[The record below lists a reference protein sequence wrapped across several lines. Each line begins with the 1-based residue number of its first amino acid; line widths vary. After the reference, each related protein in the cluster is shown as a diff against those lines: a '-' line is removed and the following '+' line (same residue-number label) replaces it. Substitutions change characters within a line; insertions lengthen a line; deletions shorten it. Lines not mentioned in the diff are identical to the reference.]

1 MFDHYYTPREDHLLN
16 PMSAVP
22 LGDDNPLG
30 PMHGLTEVDMAKP
43 RPAALHT
50 VVDLS
55 TLALAFDCDSG
66 SESGSDDGYV
76 STLLRIQRAAPLPA
90 TPRKI
95 AGARRVARA
104 ASAPQAQLVRAMMD
118 IDVDAV
124 EGQIGAGMRVGA
136 SGTTKATEARS
147 APEGELFQ
155 SITATPGLESTSFEV
170 CCISQ
175 LSSLPS
181 PPSSSLPHLLFSGV
195 HRNVS
200 LPTPRQ
206 NCAILTTYSSFHIIS
221 MLRDPHPHPN
231 PMPVPVYLSFL
242 FGLVLCRIAPHSIP
256 FLSPFSLLLSLLLSL
271 PSSLLDL
278 GPACAA
284 KLSSYRL
291 SSYCTLLAHYPLYI
305 FAWIS
310 SYLTHP
316 STMSWS
322 YRRSPISPIPH
333 PPFS

>member
-16 PMSAVP
+16 PMSALP

-104 ASAPQAQLVRAMMD
+104 ASAPQAQLVRAMME
-118 IDVDAV
+118 IDVDSV

-155 SITATPGLESTSFEV
+155 SITATPGLESTSFEELRLETYL
-170 CCISQ
+170 Q
-175 LSSLPS
+175 SLVATGTARPQPAFARALVI
-181 PPSSSLPHLLFSGV
+181 PPGFAAQFVEVESDPDGDDVADAEMVDVEDVSSSSTATATVTEHVKTGD
-195 HRNVS
+195 
-200 LPTPRQ
+200 PRVQ
-206 NCAILTTYSSFHIIS
+206 KTTDPRT
-221 MLRDPHPHPN
+221 RDPR
-231 PMPVPVYLSFL
+231 L
-242 FGLVLCRIAPHSIP
+242 AQQ
-256 FLSPFSLLLSLLLSL
+256 
-271 PSSLLDL
+271 
-278 GPACAA
+278 AA
-284 KLSSYRL
+284 QKTQDPRVQQ
-291 SSYCTLLAHYPLYI
+291 AQ
-305 FAWIS
+305 
-310 SYLTHP
+310 
-316 STMSWS
+316 
-322 YRRSPISPIPH
+322 PH
-333 PPFS
+333 PPFVFRAASFPPSGQTWG